1 MEKSHYREMLQ
12 FLTEQGCPIMSTRQQ
27 ASKMLGICQQNLRKE
42 IAKGRIKLVDNK
54 IPIGSLASYLC
65 G

>member
-1 MEKSHYREMLQ
+1 MEKQGYRAMLK
-12 FLTEQGCPIMSTRQQ
+12 FLNDKGVPMLLTR
-27 ASKMLGICQQNLRKE
+27 AEAAKFLGIGQQNLRKE
-42 IAKGRIKLVDNK
+42 IAKGKLKLQDNK

>member
-1 MEKSHYREMLQ
+1 MEKAHYREMLL
-12 FLTEQGCPIMSTRQQ
+12 FLKEQGCPMMSTRVQ
-27 ASKMLGICQQNLRKE
+27 ASKILGICQQNLRRE
-42 IAKGRIKLVDNK
+42 IAKGRIKICEDK

>member
-1 MEKSHYREMLQ
+1 MEKSNYREMLL
-12 FLTEQGCPIMSTRQQ
+12 FLREQGCPMMSTRKE
-27 ASKMLGICQQNLRKE
+27 ASSFLGICQQNLRRE
-42 IAKGRIKLVDNK
+42 ISKGRIKLCEDK

>member
-1 MEKSHYREMLQ
+1 MEKQGYRDMLF
-12 FLTEQGCPIMSTRQQ
+12 FLKEQGCPMMSTRGQ
-27 ASKMLGICQQNLRKE
+27 ASKFLGICQQNLRKE
-42 IAKGRIKLVDNK
+42 IAKGKIKVCEDK

>member
-1 MEKSHYREMLQ
+1 MEKKGYREMLV
-12 FLTEQGCPIMSTRQQ
+12 FLSDKGVSMLCTR
-27 ASKMLGICQQNLRKE
+27 AEAAKVLGIGQQNLRKE
-42 IAKGRIKLVDNK
+42 IAKGKLKLQDNR

>member
-1 MEKSHYREMLQ
+1 MEKANYREMLL
-12 FLTEQGCPIMSTRQQ
+12 FLKEQGCPLLITRKQ
-27 ASKMLGICQQNLRKE
+27 AGELLGMAPLNLRKE
-42 IAKGRIKLVDNK
+42 IQKGRIKLADNK

>member
-1 MEKSHYREMLQ
+1 MEKRHYREMLL
-12 FLTEQGCPIMSTRQQ
+12 FLKEQGCPMLSTRVQ
-27 ASKMLGICQQNLRKE
+27 ASKFLGMGQQNLRKE

>member
-1 MEKSHYREMLQ
+1 MEKKGYREMLK
-12 FLTEQGCPIMSTRQQ
+12 FLDDKGCPMLATR
-27 ASKMLGICQQNLRKE
+27 AEAAKFLGIGQQNLRKE
-42 IAKGRIKLVDNK
+42 ISKGKLKLQDNK

>member
-1 MEKSHYREMLQ
+1 MEKQGYREMLK
-12 FLTEQGCPIMSTRQQ
+12 FLNDKGCPMLSTRVE
-27 ASKMLGICQQNLRKE
+27 AAKLLGMGQQNLRKE
-42 IAKGRIKLVDNK
+42 IARGKLKIQDNK

>member
-1 MEKSHYREMLQ
+1 MEKQGYREMLK
-12 FLTEQGCPIMSTRQQ
+12 FLNDKGCPMLSTRVD
-27 ASKMLGICQQNLRKE
+27 AAKFLGIGQQNLRKE
-42 IAKGRIKLVDNK
+42 IAKGKLKLQDNR